1 MFQSTPV
8 AGRNSLEGVTPLPGQ
23 IVPLK
28 GEVSNRS
35 LFSMK
40 GIFMKRLS
48 RLSLLAA
55 LLLSV
60 AMTAS
65 AATYKKQTI
74 MAASANTP
82 GSNHGV
88 LLNRFK
94 DIVEKESGGAI
105 TVKVYLGGTM
115 GDETAN
121 VKQIRNAELHIAT
134 LFAGNLT
141 PSAPTANVLCLPYLF
156 TSMDEAYAVLSD
168 KAFTTALADQVAKE
182 SGARPLGWMI
192 GGWRSITNS
201 KKPINKLEDLQGL
214 KIRVSPTAMQLAA
227 FRAWGIEPHPMAWSE
242 VFNALQQGVV
252 DGQENMYVTNR
263 DNKFWEVQKY
273 MTEIHYMLWIGPVIV
288 SDAWYRKL
296 DADTRAL
303 VDKAVETAQK
313 EEWAAAEKEQS
324 DSKKLSIEN
333 GMQITIIDPAEEVR
347 WQEKAR
353 GVWKDFLNTPEMK
366 SLTDKALAVIAAMP
380 KK

>member
-1 MFQSTPV
+1 
-8 AGRNSLEGVTPLPGQ
+8 
-23 IVPLK
+23 
-28 GEVSNRS
+28 
-35 LFSMK
+35 MK
-40 GIFMKRLS
+40 HPF
-48 RLSLLAA
+48 LLAS

-60 AMTAS
+60 TMTLPVSAS

-94 DIVEKESGGAI
+94 EIVEKESGGAI

-115 GDETAN
+115 GDEAAN

-134 LFAGNLT
+134 LFTGNLT

-156 TSMDEAYAVLSD
+156 TNLDEAYAVLSD
-168 KAFTTALADQVAKE
+168 DDFRTALAEQVTKE
-182 SGARPLGWMI
+182 SGTRPLGWMI

-201 KKPINKLEDLQGL
+201 KKPIHTLEDLQGL

-273 MTEIHYMLWIGPVIV
+273 MTEIHYMLWIGAVIV
-288 SDAWYRKL
+288 SDGWYRKL

-313 EEWAAAEKEQS
+313 EEWAAAEKEQL
-324 DSKKLSIEN
+324 DSKKLSLEN
-333 GMQITIIDPAEEVR
+333 GMEITIIDPKEEER
-347 WQEKAR
+347 WKEKAR
-353 GVWKDFLNTPEMK
+353 GVWKDFLNTPAMK
-366 SLTDKALAVIAAMP
+366 SLSDKALAIIAALP

>member
-1 MFQSTPV
+1 
-8 AGRNSLEGVTPLPGQ
+8 
-23 IVPLK
+23 
-28 GEVSNRS
+28 
-35 LFSMK
+35 
-40 GIFMKRLS
+40 MKRLS

>member
-1 MFQSTPV
+1 MKHWSLIVGAAVLAGAMLTP
-8 AGRNSLEGVTPLPGQ
+8 SEGIAQ
-23 IVPLK
+23 
-28 GEVSNRS
+28 
-35 LFSMK
+35 
-40 GIFMKRLS
+40 
-48 RLSLLAA
+48 
-55 LLLSV
+55 
-60 AMTAS
+60 
-65 AATYKKQTI
+65 TYKKQTI

-94 DIVEKESGGAI
+94 DIVEKESNGAI

-115 GDETAN
+115 GDEVAN
-121 VKQIRNAELHIAT
+121 VKQLRNTELHIAT
-134 LFAGNLT
+134 LFSGNLT
-141 PSAPTANVLCLPYLF
+141 PNAPTANVLCLPYLF
-156 TSMDEAYAVLSD
+156 TNINEAYAVLSD
-168 KAFTTALADQVAKE
+168 EGFRKELADDVAKE

-201 KKPINKLEDLQGL
+201 KKPIKTLEDMQGL

-227 FRAWGIEPHPMAWSE
+227 FRAFGIEPHPMAWSE

-263 DNKFWEVQKY
+263 DNRFWEVQKY
-273 MTEIHYMLWIGPVIV
+273 MTEIHYMLWIGSVLV
-288 SDAWYRKL
+288 SDSWYQKL

-303 VDKAVETAQK
+303 VAKAVLTAQN

-324 DSKKLSIEN
+324 DSKKLSIDN
-333 GMQITIIDPAEEVR
+333 GMEVTIIDPKEEER
-347 WQEKAR
+347 WKERAR
-353 GVWKDFLNTPEMK
+353 GVWKDFINTPEMK
-366 SLTDKALAVIAAMP
+366 SLSDKALAIIAAMP